1 MKKRLMIAILVLLM
15 LVVFGHVASANA
27 PVPDPYAA
35 WVDYQNVPEESILT
49 IRTTDGEELYQMIV
63 RTSSGRMTISNGT
76 EADFYVLLTRA
87 DGTTVQSEPVRF
99 ESRSYFRFDGETGVL
114 ERGSYLK
121 EEGSSVTWIVLIF
134 GGAAVLLALGVTIV
148 VELLVGLAFR
158 LRRIYRVV
166 IINLFTNPIM
176 NFLLLFLTLSAT
188 GKAIYWI
195 VLVILELLVC
205 GVEFWFYA
213 VKYKDRKKWVLLL
226 FTLTANAASAAAGI
240 LPVWLIFR

>member
-1 MKKRLMIAILVLLM
+1 M
-15 LVVFGHVASANA
+15 
-27 PVPDPYAA
+27 
-35 WVDYQNVPEESILT
+35 
-49 IRTTDGEELYQMIV
+49 
-63 RTSSGRMTISNGT
+63 
-76 EADFYVLLTRA
+76 
-87 DGTTVQSEPVRF
+87 
-99 ESRSYFRFDGETGVL
+99 
-114 ERGSYLK
+114 
-121 EEGSSVTWIVLIF
+121 
-134 GGAAVLLALGVTIV
+134 LLALGVTIV